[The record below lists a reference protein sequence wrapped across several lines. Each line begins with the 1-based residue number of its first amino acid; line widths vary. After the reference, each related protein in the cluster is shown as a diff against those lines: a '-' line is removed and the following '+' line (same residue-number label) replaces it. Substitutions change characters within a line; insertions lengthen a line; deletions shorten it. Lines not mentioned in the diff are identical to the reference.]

1 MAQLQLKSQAEGG
14 RWKPF
19 VTIGW
24 ETKKKRI
31 CTRKPKEELKAVYID
46 FKKQTDLC
54 LFCLVPHHHQLDT
67 GILQV
72 GKRRPF
78 YSILFAPPPDN
89 LAQGH

>member
-31 CTRKPKEELKAVYID
+31 CTRKPKEEAESCLHRFQKAD
-46 FKKQTDLC
+46 RSMPF
-54 LFCLVPHHHQLDT
+54 LF
-67 GILQV
+67 
-72 GKRRPF
+72 
-78 YSILFAPPPDN
+78 SSPPPPTRYRDFTSRKEETI
-89 LAQGH
+89 L

>member
-1 MAQLQLKSQAEGG
+1 ME
-14 RWKPF
+14 
-19 VTIGW
+19 TICNNRLG
-24 ETKKKRI
+24 KKKKKESAQGSLK
-31 CTRKPKEELKAVYID
+31 RKLKAVYID